1 MGRRRRSAS
10 RRRRR
15 GWEVSMST
23 CSVQLAIQPGAFF
36 DIYILIAN
44 TI

>member
-15 GWEVSMST
+15 GREVSMST
-23 CSVQLAIQPGAFF
+23 CSVQLAIQSGVSF
-36 DIYILIAN
+36 DIY
-44 TI
+44 